1 MPAASRSWDP
11 HLGLHLHLVRIVG
24 RASIEQRSGP
34 APRPPTRCPVGT
46 ASDCSDRRS
55 GNDRDPHPVQPDLDR
70 TATYYGALGLKVIER
85 HDPFLVMR
93 TGSAELHFAG
103 GHIAPVPGQAFL
115 DVPDAG
121 KLWKELQGLGV
132 VDAGPLEDRPS
143 GVREFVVTDPDGNRI
158 HVGSRT
164 SES

>member
-1 MPAASRSWDP
+1 M
-11 HLGLHLHLVRIVG
+11 
-24 RASIEQRSGP
+24 
-34 APRPPTRCPVGT
+34 
-46 ASDCSDRRS
+46 
-55 GNDRDPHPVQPDLDR
+55 
-70 TATYYGALGLKVIER
+70 IER

-93 TGSAELHFAG
+93 TGSAEPHFTG

-115 DVPDAG
+115 DVPDAE

-132 VDAGPLEDRPS
+132 VDVGPLEDRPS
-143 GVREFVVTDPDGNRI
+143 EVREFVVTDPDGNRI